1 MPSKTSEHN
10 TYIVTGSV
18 QQGKTTFMKKVVE
31 LLCARQM
38 KVGGFLAEGYFKHNV
53 RSGFDLMHIPT
64 KQRVPFCT
72 IEPTSGWVKN
82 RRFYF
87 NPEVVQVG
95 GSWLENDLLDTL
107 NFMVIDELGHF
118 ELVKQGWFNSVL
130 LLQQSFSGTQIYV
143 VRRSLVE
150 PMADLFQW
158 QNFKIIDIEEINLQ
172 LFVSELVGTQLQE
185 HKL

>member
-1 MPSKTSEHN
+1 MPLKTNKHKI
-10 TYIVTGSV
+10 YIVTGDV
-18 QQGKTTFMKKVVE
+18 QQGKTTFLKKVVE

-38 KVGGFLAEGYFKHNV
+38 KVGGFLAEGYFKHNE
-53 RSGFDLMHIPT
+53 RSGFDLVHIPT
-64 KQRVPFCT
+64 KQHVPFCT
-72 IEPTSGWVKN
+72 TNPTTEWVKN

-95 GSWLENDLLDTL
+95 GSWLENDLLDTP

-118 ELVKQGWFNSVL
+118 EIAKQGWFNSVL

-172 LFVSELVGTQLQE
+172 LFVSELVDGQLIEQ
-185 HKL
+185 KR